1 MRMGLGVPP
10 AAYDRATTIFSPEG
24 DLYQVRYAFKAVEK
38 GWTSLGAR
46 GKDSVVVAAEKRL
59 ISSLLDID
67 DIEKIYKVDDHIG
80 VAFAGMGSDG
90 RVLISQAQII
100 AVRHRLLYGELASV
114 DYIARLIADIKQ
126 TYTQHAGVRPFGVSL
141 IFAGINPDGRV
152 RLLKTDPG
160 GQYFSYYAVAIG
172 MGESHAVEV
181 FKNYYKK
188 DMEFEGL
195 VKLVIKAL
203 FKARVETAVE
213 EEERN
218 KEEFAKK
225 FHEFVELGY
234 VKRDEMVFKKMSRE
248 EIKKYIEEIY
258 DELIR
263 L

>member
-1 MRMGLGVPP
+1 MGLGVPP

-38 GWTSLGAR
+38 GWTSLGAL
-46 GKDSVVVAAEKRL
+46 GADSVIIAAEKRL
-59 ISSLLDID
+59 ISTLLDMD

-100 AVRHRLLYGELASV
+100 AVRHRLLYGEIPSV

-126 TYTQHAGVRPFGVSL
+126 AYTQHAGVRPFGVSL

-172 MGESHAVEV
+172 MGESQAVEV
-181 FKNYYKK
+181 FKSEYRR
-188 DMEFEGL
+188 DMKFDEL
-195 VKLVIKAL
+195 VRLVIKAL
-203 FKARVETAVE
+203 FKARIETAISE
-213 EEERN
+213 EEKDR
-218 KEEFAKK
+218 EELLKQ

-234 VKRDEMVFKKMSRE
+234 VKKDEMLFKKMSKN
-248 EIKKYIEEIY
+248 EIKEIIDAIY
-258 DELIR
+258 DDL
-263 L
+263 LKV